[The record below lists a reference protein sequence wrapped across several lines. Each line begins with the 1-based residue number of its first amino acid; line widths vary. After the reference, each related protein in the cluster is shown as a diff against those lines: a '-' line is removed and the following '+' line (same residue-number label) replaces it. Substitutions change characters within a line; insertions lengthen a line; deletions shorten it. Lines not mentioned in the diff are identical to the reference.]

1 MIGKLLAMTL
11 TALAL
16 LWACATAQQ
25 PKIEY
30 PAGTRI
36 GIVNH
41 LESYAT
47 HRHFSSLRFDS
58 FSKQLNVDWDMPA
71 YVDSRLSKALKSD
84 SRYTV
89 ILIKPV
95 EPLRGI
101 NQDPELS
108 ERTLASNKIRPEKAT
123 FYNSLAGQHK
133 LDVLIAVRS
142 FAGPSAVKIDKHPI
156 ELEGYGLLTQQLLMS
171 KHAYAYANITVE
183 VFKTRPLK
191 YMGSGKPENRKSPL
205 KIIDL
210 EGKLKNMPRSEI
222 EKLEP
227 RMKDYAAQAAKSALE
242 RANLIPPIKN

>member
-1 MIGKLLAMTL
+1 MTRKLFLTL
-11 TALAL
+11 TALATV
-16 LWACATAQQ
+16 WTCATAQ
-25 PKIEY
+25 KTRFEY
-30 PAGTRI
+30 AAGTRI
-36 GIVNH
+36 GIVTH

-58 FSKQLNVDWDMPA
+58 FSKQLEVDWDMPA
-71 YVDSRLSKALKSD
+71 YINSRLSKALKSD

-89 ILIKPV
+89 ILIKPT

-108 ERTLASNKIRPEKAT
+108 GRTLASNKIRPEKAT
-123 FYNSLAGQHK
+123 YYNTLAGQYK

-142 FAGPSAVKIDKHPI
+142 FAGPSVVKVDKHPI

-191 YMGSGKPENRKSPL
+191 YMGSGKPENRKSSL

-227 RMKDYAAQAAKSALE
+227 RMKDYAAQAVKNALE
-242 RANLIPPIKN
+242 RANLLPPIQN